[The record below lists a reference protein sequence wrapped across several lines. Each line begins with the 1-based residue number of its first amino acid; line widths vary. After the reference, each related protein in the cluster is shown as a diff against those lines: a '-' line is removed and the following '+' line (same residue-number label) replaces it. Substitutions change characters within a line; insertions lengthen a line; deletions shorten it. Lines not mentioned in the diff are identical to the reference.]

1 MSSKRAGSYT
11 AAKPRRQSSGQKL
24 SVAVAEGLVTS
35 RPWWTTLRSTPPP
48 SWRPCAADTAT
59 HSAKM
64 TSGNLPPVL
73 SPSEEGSAADM
84 LLELCQFCDVTIEES
99 LESEHCLESRESP
112 VLQEVLVFEASQ
124 AHHNRPPSQA
134 TLASACSDE
143 QETSESDCS
152 AESRGM
158 KRKNEDED
166 QLIVNQLGEVSSAI
180 KSCEPPDDLKYFA
193 MSLLNHMREVRRKTS
208 CYANQDVASC
218 KGI

>member
-1 MSSKRAGSYT
+1 
-11 AAKPRRQSSGQKL
+11 
-24 SVAVAEGLVTS
+24 
-35 RPWWTTLRSTPPP
+35 
-48 SWRPCAADTAT
+48 
-59 HSAKM
+59 M

-73 SPSEEGSAADM
+73 SPSEKGSPAAM
-84 LLELCQFCDVTIEES
+84 LLELGQFCDVTIEES

-112 VLQEVLVFEASQ
+112 VLQEVLVSQASQ

-134 TLASACSDE
+134 TLASACSHE

-180 KSCEPPDDLKYFA
+180 KSCEPPDGLKYFA
-193 MSLLNHMREVRRKTS
+193 MSLLKHMREVREERRLAMQIKLLQVVKEFS
-208 CYANQDVASC
+208 D
-218 KGI
+218 